1 LHASRLDPLGRTCAL
16 RRSGIR
22 ASVPAVE
29 TPMAEVLDTVE
40 DLLGL

>member
-1 LHASRLDPLGRTCAL
+1 MRYLTHSFRVVELFSAQ
-16 RRSGIR
+16 
-22 ASVPAVE
+22 PAVE

>member
-1 LHASRLDPLGRTCAL
+1 VVELFFAL
-16 RRSGIR
+16 
-22 ASVPAVE
+22 PAAE